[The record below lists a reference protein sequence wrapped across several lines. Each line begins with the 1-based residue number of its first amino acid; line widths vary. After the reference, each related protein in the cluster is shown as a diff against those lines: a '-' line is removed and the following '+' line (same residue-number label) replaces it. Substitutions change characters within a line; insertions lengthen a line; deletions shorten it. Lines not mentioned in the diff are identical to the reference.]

1 MKLLEDVRRRLPNYP
16 PYYEAPV
23 GNLLRLDQNANLAGP
38 NPVVKGA
45 TLDLSRAHL
54 YPTRDNTPLLEQ
66 AAKSFGVDAAN
77 VFVGNGSDEI
87 LDIVLRTLVEPGG
100 RVVSPHPSYSMYP
113 HLCRL
118 SRLEYVPVAMD
129 AEFRTSAEA
138 LLAGNPDLI
147 LIANPNNPTG
157 TLYPASLLTELLKRF
172 DGPIL
177 IDEAYGEFSD
187 ATVLPLITK
196 HPNLIVSRTLSK
208 AAGLAGLR
216 VGLGFA
222 HRDVAELIR
231 RNKIPFSLNIVSEQL
246 AVTALEHSQHI
257 KSTVTRVSS
266 ERERVS
272 KELAKRG
279 FSVVPSHANFVL
291 TMPPIPSEE
300 LYNELKAK
308 GILTR
313 RFSSEPTLKDYIRFT
328 IGRPQDNDRLLST
341 LTKILEED
349 E

>member
-45 TLDLSRAHL
+45 TLDLTRAHL

-66 AAKSFGVDAAN
+66 AAKSFSTDPAN

-87 LDIVLRTLVEPGG
+87 LDIVLRTLLEPGG

-118 SRLEYVPVAMD
+118 SRLEYVPIAMD
-129 AEFRTSAEA
+129 AEFHTTSKA
-138 LLAGNPDLI
+138 LLDARPDMI

-157 TLYPASLLTELLKRF
+157 TLHDARLVGEILEQF
-172 DGPIL
+172 DGPVL
-177 IDEAYGEFSD
+177 IDEAYGEFSGT
-187 ATVLPLITK
+187 TVIPLIAR

-231 RNKIPFSLNIVSEQL
+231 RNKIPFSLNILSEQL
-246 AVTALEHSQHI
+246 AVTALQHANHI
-257 KSTVTRVSS
+257 QSTVTRVSA
-266 ERERVS
+266 ERERVAR
-272 KELAKRG
+272 ELAKRG
-279 FSVVPSHANFVL
+279 FSIVPSHANFLL
-291 TMPPIPSEE
+291 TMPPIASEE
-300 LYNELKAK
+300 LYQELKDK

-328 IGRPQDNDRLLST
+328 VGRPEDNDRLLST
-341 LTKILEED
+341 LTKILED
-349 E
+349 DQ